1 VALVLFV
8 LLLALVLGGLGFALH
23 ALWWLAL
30 IVLVFWGVGFLARA
44 GEESRWYRW

>member
-1 VALVLFV
+1 MAVLLFV
-8 LLLALVLGGLGFALH
+8 LVLALVLGALGFVLH

-30 IVLVFWGVGFLARA
+30 ITVVVWGVGFLVRA